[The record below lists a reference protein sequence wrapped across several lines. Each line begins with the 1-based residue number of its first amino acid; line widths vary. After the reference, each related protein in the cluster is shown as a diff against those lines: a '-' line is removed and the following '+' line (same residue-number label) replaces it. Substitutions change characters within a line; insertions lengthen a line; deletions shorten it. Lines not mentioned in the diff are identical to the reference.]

1 MAHNSSLSP
10 EQKEQARHGEHMF
23 PLKKYITTLTELY
36 PSVSPHWHDEAELTL
51 ITEGSCTYQ
60 VQLDTYE
67 VREGDLL
74 FVPPAVLHSITAS
87 TQDGM
92 RSETYV
98 FHMNFLG
105 ANSADICAVKY
116 LTPVINQT
124 LILPCLIRKKHP
136 AYKNVFDIFLKIN
149 QAYDNTPAGYELL
162 LRSLLLQAIVALLP
176 YSDEQVVHSPLET
189 EHTFK
194 LKLVLEYIGE
204 HYAEELTIPQLA
216 RICYFSEYHF
226 MRFFKK
232 YTGTSCLEYIKNLRL
247 EKAAE
252 QFAQGAQ
259 SVLDT
264 ALSAGFSNLSYFY
277 REFKKKY
284 GMTPRKFI
292 ESIPSGAFQAPYRY
306 Q

>member
-87 TQDGM
+87 TRDGM

-204 HYAEELTIPQLA
+204 HYAEELKSD
-216 RICYFSEYHF
+216 RSHV
-226 MRFFKK
+226 
-232 YTGTSCLEYIKNLRL
+232 
-247 EKAAE
+247 
-252 QFAQGAQ
+252 
-259 SVLDT
+259 VL
-264 ALSAGFSNLSYFY
+264 
-277 REFKKKY
+277 
-284 GMTPRKFI
+284 
-292 ESIPSGAFQAPYRY
+292 
-306 Q
+306 

>member
-87 TQDGM
+87 TRDGM

-232 YTGTSCLEYIKNLRL
+232 YMGISCLEYIKTLRL
-247 EKAAE
+247 EKAASLLGQNADSILE
-252 QFAQGAQ
+252 ISLA
-259 SVLDT
+259 S
-264 ALSAGFSNLSYFY
+264 GFSNLSYFY

-284 GMTPRKFI
+284 GMTPKQFI
-292 ESIPSGAFQAPYRY
+292 EAMPKEGINPHKFE
-306 Q
+306 